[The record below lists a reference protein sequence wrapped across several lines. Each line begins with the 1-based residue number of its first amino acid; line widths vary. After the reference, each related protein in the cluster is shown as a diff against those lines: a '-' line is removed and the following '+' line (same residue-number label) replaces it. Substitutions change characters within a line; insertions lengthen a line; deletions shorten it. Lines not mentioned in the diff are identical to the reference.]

1 MLNPLWKFHSPQTQ
15 CHLLFLKATL
25 IVTLQDKCFIK
36 LLCLQTSSNL
46 HFCITVREKKENLFN
61 LLPCYNAHIV
71 EKRQH
76 MCFVLVSTPFWL
88 PQILSPFFHW
98 NSKMNTTDSVTINN
112 KIVHL
117 ESEVSKHVQ
126 TQHPFIPF
134 HKRTILI
141 LIICL

>member
-1 MLNPLWKFHSPQTQ
+1 MSPIN
-15 CHLLFLKATL
+15 FKSTL

-46 HFCITVREKKENLFN
+46 NFSITVREKKENLFN
-61 LLPCYNAHIV
+61 LLPCYIAHIV

-88 PQILSPFFHW
+88 PQILSPFFHRI
-98 NSKMNTTDSVTINN
+98 SKTNMTDYSVTINT

-117 ESEVSKHVQ
+117 ESEVSKHIQ
-126 TQHPFIPF
+126 TRHPLIPF
-134 HKRTILI
+134 HTITILI
-141 LIICL
+141 ITLSTLG